1 MVCGSG
7 LAQAAWRHRVDPQRE
22 GHHQQQAVNPTGL
35 FDQPRRDKKQRV
47 VEQAKAPCDT
57 GLAFIGLDDLG
68 IAQLAG
74 VNVGSKDKTRVA
86 LLAVLKRLRR
96 PDVGLDLPRAGLAGR
111 ARCGTAFTGI
121 ARVFG
126 QLGGRQ
132 LVILPALHPHLGRL
146 GCRKAL
152 GLQVKELL
160 SDGLLFALRGFL
172 EPGGGALKSR
182 LRIDHEPA
190 LGHAIVASLQTLR
203 ADVVSHRVPGSPLQR
218 LPDHLGDHA
227 EGSGHAS
234 DAPHVLEVGGMV
246 CVLEVGVCAQ
256 RPRAGRLREGGQPRL
271 GPCLEDVDV
280 RGMAIPTVAHRRDAP
295 VLRHHPFQHHLLQ
308 VRPVVFGVAV
318 SDQQG
323 VLIAVRDILA
333 SQRDAGGIEMI
344 AALVDPCWRT
354 DRQRQR
360 LTPRVAAI
368 GRGFIERA
376 AQRTAL
382 EVRGLETVMKQEREG
397 FIGKKLGRQR
407 SGPMG
412 KAHAIEHHPGHGFA
426 RREDFVCIGH
436 EACVDQVNQP

>member
-7 LAQAAWRHRVDPQRE
+7 LAQAAWRHRVDQQRE

-35 FDQPRRDKKQRV
+35 FDKQRRDKKQRV

-74 VNVGSKDKTRVA
+74 VKVGSKDKTRVA
-86 LLAVLKRLRR
+86 LLAVLKRRLRR
-96 PDVGLDLPRAGLAGR
+96 PDVGLQVPRAGLAGR
-111 ARCGTAFTGI
+111 ARCGTALTGI

-126 QLGGRQ
+126 QLGGLP
-132 LVILPALHPHLGRL
+132 LVIR
-146 GCRKAL
+146 
-152 GLQVKELL
+152 
-160 SDGLLFALRGFL
+160 
-172 EPGGGALKSR
+172 
-182 LRIDHEPA
+182 PA

-295 VLRHHPFQHHLLQ
+295 VLRHHQFQHHLLQ

-382 EVRGLETVMKQEREG
+382 AVRGLETVRKQEREG

>member
-1 MVCGSG
+1 MDRHLDMVNAVQELEAPPQGRRRGRLVKPVRHGLMVCGSW
-7 LAQAAWRHRVDPQRE
+7 LAQAAWRHRVDQQRE

-74 VNVGSKDKTRVA
+74 VKVGSKDKTRVA
-86 LLAVLKRLRR
+86 LLAVLKRRLRR
-96 PDVGLDLPRAGLAGR
+96 PDVGLQVPRAGLAGR
-111 ARCGTAFTGI
+111 ARCGTALTGI

-126 QLGGRQ
+126 QLGGLP
-132 LVILPALHPHLGRL
+132 LVIR
-146 GCRKAL
+146 
-152 GLQVKELL
+152 
-160 SDGLLFALRGFL
+160 
-172 EPGGGALKSR
+172 
-182 LRIDHEPA
+182 PA
-190 LGHAIVASLQTLR
+190 LGHAIVASRQTLR

-308 VRPVVFGVAV
+308 VRPVVCGVAV

-368 GRGFIERA
+368 GSGFIERA

-382 EVRGLETVMKQEREG
+382 AVRGLETVMKQEREG

-412 KAHAIEHHPGHGFA
+412 KAHAMEHHPGHGFA
-426 RREDFVCIGH
+426 RREDVVCIGH